1 MRKDDK
7 GRIHLKLVF
16 YGPSLGGKT
25 TALRWLYGK
34 VEGLQKGEFTSI
46 EDETNRTLF
55 FDYVPMSA
63 GGRVLFDVF
72 TVVNLSNVYIYLFKF
87 GYVGVCITIG
97 SVINCAYSSIKI
109 HCSSV

>member
-1 MRKDDK
+1 
-7 GRIHLKLVF
+7 LKLVF

-34 VEGLQKGEFTSI
+34 VEGLQKGEFTAI

-72 TVVNLSNVYIYLFKF
+72 TVAGQKRHRLHLTRETRTQRALRNSSCSLEMNWVVQFPLS
-87 GYVGVCITIG
+87 
-97 SVINCAYSSIKI
+97 
-109 HCSSV
+109 